1 MMVHLPPGLH
11 YLVRLILS
19 WIIVSCT
26 AYVFLDVFSRLGAPI
41 SNRVAIASA
50 LLFNPV
56 FLFASY
62 VWNVHSASAEARRT
76 GSLMVPQVHDPWPLG
91 LSLMAAMVKSF
102 KSGYPGDV
110 LLFWSR
116 QYGNTYLLNLVG
128 EPRIF
133 TFEPDHVK
141 AILATQFDDFEK
153 GPIFRSQLTTLL
165 GTGVF
170 NSDGEMWKFHRSI
183 TRPFFTKE
191 RISHFEVFDRHS
203 EDALDQAMIRQDEGY
218 PIDFQDLVSRFTLD
232 SASEFLFGHC
242 VRSLSAGLPYPSPS
256 SLYPASR
263 QSSETQHP
271 SNRFVDSFL
280 QGQLLSALRTR
291 YGPSWALLEF
301 WKDRV
306 LPHRAVIDEF
316 AQPILEEAIRNNRTR
331 KEQNATEKNGEELL
345 GGTLLDHLVSQTED
359 RQILK
364 DELVNLLV
372 AARDTTASTLT
383 FAMYMLTQHP
393 DIVTRLRTEIAQI
406 VGTGV
411 PSYEQIKDMKFM
423 RAFINETLRL
433 YPPVPFDSRT
443 SNKATTLPN
452 RPSTANP
459 DARPFYIP
467 AHTKCSYGVFLM
479 HRREDLWGPDA
490 LKFDPDRFLDERLY
504 KYLVPNPF
512 IFLPF
517 NAGPRICLGQQFA
530 YNEVSFL
537 LTQLLQRYARF
548 TLAEPT
554 KSDGVHPGWHLTM
567 YVKGGLWVHME
578 PAPLDANKAADEPG
592 LM

>member
-345 GGTLLDHLVSQTED
+345 GGTLLDHLVSQTEG
-359 RQILK
+359 L
-364 DELVNLLV
+364 
-372 AARDTTASTLT
+372 S
-383 FAMYMLTQHP
+383 
-393 DIVTRLRTEIAQI
+393 
-406 VGTGV
+406 
-411 PSYEQIKDMKFM
+411 
-423 RAFINETLRL
+423 AFKE
-433 YPPVPFDSRT
+433 
-443 SNKATTLPN
+443 K
-452 RPSTANP
+452 
-459 DARPFYIP
+459 
-467 AHTKCSYGVFLM
+467 
-479 HRREDLWGPDA
+479 
-490 LKFDPDRFLDERLY
+490 
-504 KYLVPNPF
+504 
-512 IFLPF
+512 
-517 NAGPRICLGQQFA
+517 
-530 YNEVSFL
+530 
-537 LTQLLQRYARF
+537 
-548 TLAEPT
+548 
-554 KSDGVHPGWHLTM
+554 
-567 YVKGGLWVHME
+567 
-578 PAPLDANKAADEPG
+578 
-592 LM
+592 